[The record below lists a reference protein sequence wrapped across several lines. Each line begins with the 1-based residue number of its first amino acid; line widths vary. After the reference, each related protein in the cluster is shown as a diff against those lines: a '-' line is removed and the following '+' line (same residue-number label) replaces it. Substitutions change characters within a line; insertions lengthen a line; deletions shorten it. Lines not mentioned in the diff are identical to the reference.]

1 MELKVIGAIVMGVM
15 TLSLALVMLWQETKE
30 WLRGE

>member
-1 MELKVIGAIVMGVM
+1 MDIRVIGAIAMGVM
-15 TLSLALVMLWQETKE
+15 LLSLALVMLWHETKE